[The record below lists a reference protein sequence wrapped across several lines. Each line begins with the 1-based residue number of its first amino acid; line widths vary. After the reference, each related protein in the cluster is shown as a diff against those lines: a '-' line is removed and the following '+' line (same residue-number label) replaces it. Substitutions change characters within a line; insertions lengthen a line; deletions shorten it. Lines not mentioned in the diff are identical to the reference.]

1 MHPLRPPRELL
12 LPFPSSA
19 GGGPTGAHRG
29 GETFL
34 RLTAGRWPGLPEYPV
49 GEGKCSPREEKVQHL
64 LGGAKSPV
72 GAQECGEVGRVT
84 TQECRHQVVHQR
96 LQSASPD
103 TPQPA
108 GLIPVPCGHFPPGVE
123 HSRDTSQMRHQRFQ
137 EGTFWSS
144 NRVPKPPGLMSGGGA
159 AVPSAE

>member
-96 LQSASPD
+96 ERDKEFFRQTGRGRAFLAEGS
-103 TPQPA
+103 
-108 GLIPVPCGHFPPGVE
+108 E
-123 HSRDTSQMRHQRFQ
+123 SRKSYD
-137 EGTFWSS
+137 
-144 NRVPKPPGLMSGGGA
+144 
-159 AVPSAE
+159 